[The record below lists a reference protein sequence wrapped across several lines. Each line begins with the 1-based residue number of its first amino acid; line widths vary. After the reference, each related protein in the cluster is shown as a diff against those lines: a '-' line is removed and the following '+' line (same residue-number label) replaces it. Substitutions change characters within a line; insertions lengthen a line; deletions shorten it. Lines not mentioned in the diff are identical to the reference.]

1 MKKYFKK
8 IVFSNSILKTSFR
21 YEDEFQLLPFN
32 MAHKP
37 QCPYAKHFPLFLE
50 YTLDFMDKEPND
62 IVKLTE
68 LQINRE
74 KGILNILSCLTNH
87 RFFNYNSSMMGWGV
101 GFPNKTIENMTE
113 TEEQILNNQESR
125 FFIGGYIY
133 NGLKEDLIIN
143 GFTDYSSKAVY
154 KDNLLNEY
162 YTDNPIDDYKHEIR
176 FPATLCA
183 ALHSYYSLSDK
194 TRKKVDSCI
203 YLACDGI
210 DISAHKRTLSFLS
223 YVSAIEGLIG
233 LEIGDDE
240 IQFECGSCKS
250 IKYSP
255 YNCSE
260 CGRPIWGI
268 KQKFVNFL
276 SKFVAGSD
284 KSQKI
289 YRDIYN
295 LRSKITHTGKL
306 FSSDYELSF
315 DDSKIEQENRD
326 WLMRL
331 KTLQLFRASLDHW
344 LRYPDKRKQ

>member
-1 MKKYFKK
+1 MKKFFRK
-8 IVFSNSILKTSFR
+8 IVFSNSKLTTSYQ
-21 YEDEFQLLPFN
+21 YEDVFQVLPIYSLQ
-32 MAHKP
+32 HP

-50 YTLDFMDKEPND
+50 YTIDFENNEPNNL
-62 IVKLTE
+62 IKLTE
-68 LQINRE
+68 ARINKE

-101 GFPNKTIENMTE
+101 ELPNKIIDSLNEEEKEIIE
-113 TEEQILNNQESR
+113 NQESR
-125 FFIGGYIY
+125 FFLGGFLYH
-133 NGLKEDLIIN
+133 GLKDDLQIN
-143 GFTDYSSKAVY
+143 AFTNFTPQAIC
-154 KDNLLNEY
+154 KDNQLNEY
-162 YTDNPIDDYKHEIR
+162 YTNNPIDDYTQEVQ
-176 FPATLCA
+176 FPVTLHP
-183 ALHSYYSLSDK
+183 ALYSYYSLSDK
-194 TRKKVDSCI
+194 TRKKLDSCI

-210 DISAHKRTLSFLS
+210 DISANKRTLSFLS

-255 YNCSE
+255 YECPE

-276 SKFVAGSD
+276 SKFVAGSE
-284 KSQKI
+284 KSKKI

-315 DDSKIEQENRD
+315 YDSKIDQENRD

-331 KTLQLFRASLDHW
+331 KTLQLFRISLNNW
-344 LRYPDKRKQ
+344 LRYPHKNQK